1 MIPRVKICGLSRPED
16 IEAVNE
22 AQADYA
28 GFVFFEKSIRNV
40 SFRQAKELL
49 SLLDDRIS
57 SVAVC
62 VSPDEETAKQILDLG
77 FDLIQ
82 IHGKIPEILL
92 DAGGIPL
99 WQAVNLSDDMD
110 MEQFLW
116 HPSVCGCVVDGA
128 KYGGGETFG
137 WNEETSQLQMVK
149 KFFSRE
155 SEEKRVDRV
164 LAGGLNTE
172 NVSRGIQLFAPE
184 IVDVSSGVE
193 TDGKKDRRKI
203 EAFIRKVREK

>member
-1 MIPRVKICGLSRPED
+1 MISRVKICGLSRPED

-40 SFRQAKELL
+40 SFRQAKEFL

-82 IHGKIPEILL
+82 
-92 DAGGIPL
+92 
-99 WQAVNLSDDMD
+99 
-110 MEQFLW
+110 QF
-116 HPSVCGCVVDGA
+116 
-128 KYGGGETFG
+128 
-137 WNEETSQLQMVK
+137 
-149 KFFSRE
+149 
-155 SEEKRVDRV
+155 
-164 LAGGLNTE
+164 
-172 NVSRGIQLFAPE
+172 
-184 IVDVSSGVE
+184 
-193 TDGKKDRRKI
+193 
-203 EAFIRKVREK
+203 